1 MNLPNPFRTSARRI
15 GSGRVHRTIRK
26 PVPPRLGVTL
36 LEDRV
41 TPSGSAPVQVSAA
54 GGWQFYRAA
63 GADR

>member
-15 GSGRVHRTIRK
+15 GVGRVHRTIRK
-26 PVPPRLGVTL
+26 PVPPRLAVQL

-41 TPSGSAPVQVSAA
+41 TPSGSTPVPVSAA